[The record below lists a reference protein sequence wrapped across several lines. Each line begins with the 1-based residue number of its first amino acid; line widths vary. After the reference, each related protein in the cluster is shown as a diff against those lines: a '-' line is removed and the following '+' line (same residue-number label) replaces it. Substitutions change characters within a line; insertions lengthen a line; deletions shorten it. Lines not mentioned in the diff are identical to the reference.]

1 MSLRILLP
9 TFLIIFSLLVTLV
22 GYLTIRSDLIESVEQ
37 ESLRYMH
44 IELSKYQSL
53 LVPMLSDNDIKAIN
67 SLHSSKATELD
78 NKAML
83 IVDQKGM
90 IIASSSRQDLQN
102 PWQATVLD
110 VDAAIAEKTMKLKVS
125 HTLFSEKRDLLSGY
139 IDLCVKDLSKG
150 LRGSSCGFLF
160 YQIDMDYMQ
169 KKFRSWLIK
178 QSIYIATGSFLSAL
192 LMMFVL
198 NILVTKRVLTIQ
210 SALNLWSKGNRDTKI
225 DLTGND
231 ELNHIANI
239 INSLVTR
246 FAKDEEDL
254 IFSQQVNNAILH
266 SAKYSIISTD
276 THGIITTFNS
286 SAEKLLGYDRVDL
299 INKRSAII
307 FHDMEEIIAYNDYL
321 QKELGIDI
329 PISFETLV
337 IKART
342 IEHDE
347 NKWTYIHSS
356 GRRIP
361 VKLSITALYD
371 AHGTINGFLGIAHDI
386 SEELAAEE
394 ELEQLAYFDSLTK
407 LPNRMLYNDRLNR
420 AISFAKRHNT
430 NVSIFFIDLN
440 KFKFVNDNYG
450 HEVGDKLLVRVAEIL
465 TQCVRESD
473 TVARLGGDEFTIILP
488 CAHTSY
494 NKTGIC
500 SIAEKII
507 NELSKDIFID
517 GLTLQVG
524 ASIGIAV
531 YPDHGTDAST
541 LNKHAD
547 IAMYQSKAK
556 GRGCYVFYDFK
567 NASTL
572 DE

>member
-9 TFLIIFSLLVTLV
+9 AFIIFFSLLVTLI
-22 GYLTIRSDLIESVEQ
+22 GYLTIRADLVESVEQ
-37 ESLRYMH
+37 ESLQYIN

-53 LVPMLSDNDIKAIN
+53 LVPMLSQSDKKAIN

-83 IVDQKGM
+83 IVDQKGI
-90 IIASSSRQDLQN
+90 IIASSDQQDFQN
-102 PWQATVLD
+102 PWQATALNID
-110 VDAAIAEKTMKLKVS
+110 PSIAEKTMASRLS
-125 HTLFSEKRDLLSGY
+125 HTLFSDKRDLLSGY
-139 IDLCVKDLSKG
+139 IDLCVKDLSKD
-150 LRGSSCGFLF
+150 LRGLSCGFLF
-160 YQIDMDYMQ
+160 YQIDMDYKQ
-169 KKFRSWLIK
+169 KQSRSWLIK
-178 QSIYIATGSFLSAL
+178 QSIYIAIGSFLSAV

-210 SALNLWSKGNRDTKI
+210 AALNLWSKGNRDTKI
-225 DLTGND
+225 NLSGND

-246 FAKDEEDL
+246 FAEDEESL

-266 SAKYSIISTD
+266 SAKYSIITTD
-276 THGIITTFNS
+276 THGIVTTFNS

-299 INKRSAII
+299 INKRSAAI
-307 FHDMEEIIAYNDYL
+307 FHDMEEIVAYNNTL
-321 QKELGIDI
+321 QKELGIPI
-329 PISFETLV
+329 PVSFETLV

-342 IEHDE
+342 EKYDE
-347 NKWTYIHSS
+347 NNWSYIHSN
-356 GRRIP
+356 GKRIP
-361 VKLSITALYD
+361 VRLSITALYD
-371 AHGTINGFLGIAHDI
+371 THGTINGFLGIAHDI
-386 SEELAAEE
+386 TEQLATEEK
-394 ELEQLAYFDSLTK
+394 LEQLAYFDSLTK

-420 AISFAKRHNT
+420 AIAFAQRHNS
-430 NVSIFFIDLN
+430 NVSIFFIDLD

-450 HEVGDKLLVRVAEIL
+450 HEIGDKLLIRVAEIL

-488 CAHTSY
+488 CTNPVY
-494 NKTGIC
+494 NKPGIS

-507 NELSKDIFID
+507 TELGKDILID
-517 GLTLQVG
+517 GYTLQID

-531 YPDHGTDAST
+531 YPEHGTDGST

-547 IAMYQSKAK
+547 IAMYQSKEY
-556 GRGCYVFYDFK
+556 GRGHYFFYDPNK
-567 NASTL
+567 ASTL
-572 DE
+572 SD